1 MKAVGKKNRTSL
13 HSLYD
18 FVLMT
23 RGILCI
29 GTGGHNYKR
38 TRGLLCFGISSNLKE
53 TIIDLWVECQL
64 ILKVL
69 ETRVVLSFPEY

>member
-1 MKAVGKKNRTSL
+1 MQAVGKKNRTNL

-29 GTGGHNYKR
+29 GTGGHVRKR
-38 TRGLLCFGISSNLKE
+38 RRGSLSFGISIYVPHTNYLLS
-53 TIIDLWVECQL
+53 DLFIESKGNVIRIPSPL
-64 ILKVL
+64 
-69 ETRVVLSFPEY
+69 P

>member
-1 MKAVGKKNRTSL
+1 MQAVGKKNRTNL

-18 FVLMT
+18 FVLMA

-29 GTGGHNYKR
+29 GTGGPTYKR
-38 TRGLLCFGISSNLKE
+38 TRGLLCVGISSNLKE
-53 TIIDLWVECQL
+53 TFIDLCVECQL

>member
-1 MKAVGKKNRTSL
+1 MQAVGKKNRTNL

-29 GTGGHNYKR
+29 GTGGHVRKR
-38 TRGLLCFGISSNLKE
+38 RRGSLSFGISSFYQFS
-53 TIIDLWVECQL
+53 VL
-64 ILKVL
+64 IVKADFYMLHDIGKV
-69 ETRVVLSFPEY
+69 